1 MYVTRVIL
9 KIYERRYKVNYLFP
23 VTAITT
29 LRVLLADFNIETK
42 RTDMNLY
49 NQIVLYL
56 LHVFTFQQAGN

>member
-9 KIYERRYKVNYLFP
+9 KIYERRNKFNYLFA
-23 VTAITT
+23 VTTITT
-29 LRVLLADFNIETK
+29 LSVLLAGFNIETK
-42 RTDMNLY
+42 QTDMNLY